1 MLLFAITLTEV
12 LECLIPE
19 SEGFEKCSRYQEVVY
34 VRTDNSSRPTHV
46 NEIVQVMV
54 KDFISINVT
63 VDYMMCIQYLRSI
76 KTREHMNK
84 VLINGGIQNF

>member
-1 MLLFAITLTEV
+1 MPNFRDIHQKLA
-12 LECLIPE
+12 
-19 SEGFEKCSRYQEVVY
+19 SEGCEKCFRYQEVVY
-34 VRTDNSSRPTHV
+34 VHTDNNSRPTHV

-63 VDYMMCIQYLRSI
+63 VDYMMCSQYLRSI
-76 KTREHMNK
+76 TTREHMNK

>member
-1 MLLFAITLTEV
+1 MFPLSRG
-12 LECLIPE
+12 CL
-19 SEGFEKCSRYQEVVY
+19 CSYRQY
-34 VRTDNSSRPTHV
+34 SSRPTHV

>member
-1 MLLFAITLTEV
+1 MPNSRDVRQKLA
-12 LECLIPE
+12 
-19 SEGFEKCSRYQEVVY
+19 SEGCEKCLRYQEVVY

-63 VDYMMCIQYLRSI
+63 VD
-76 KTREHMNK
+76 E
-84 VLINGGIQNF
+84 

>member
-1 MLLFAITLTEV
+1 MPNSRDIHQKLAS
-12 LECLIPE
+12 E
-19 SEGFEKCSRYQEVVY
+19 SCEKCFRYQDVVY

-76 KTREHMNK
+76 KTREHMNE
-84 VLINGGIQNF
+84 VLINGGIRNF

>member
-1 MLLFAITLTEV
+1 MPNSRDIHQKLA
-12 LECLIPE
+12 

-34 VRTDNSSRPTHV
+34 VLTDNSSRPTHV
-46 NEIVQVMV
+46 N
-54 KDFISINVT
+54 DFISINVT

>member
-1 MLLFAITLTEV
+1 MPNSRDIHQKLA
-12 LECLIPE
+12 

-34 VRTDNSSRPTHV
+34 VLTDNSSRPTHV

-63 VDYMMCIQYLRSI
+63 VDYMVCIQYLRSI